1 MNELKLSKLE
11 EYLSGKVPY
20 MPCDILQGMDLVMK
34 DNPSKY
40 WVSIDRNFYPTSFK
54 VEDDFRNGIAAYRG
68 FQSSLRPTSQ
78 GLALCLDSSVLAFRK
93 PLAVIEYLKE
103 NIPEFD
109 GVYLDLNSRRKVTNT
124 LDVAQNFGLHIDK
137 NMTFVEGRVIGPP
150 DLKLGSP
157 DGTVDIVR
165 VENEK
170 RQWNLAE
177 NSVVVGICME
187 EPLICRFAGMREFS
201 SINRLEE
208 LLKSVVQDANRKG
221 WNELQIIIC
230 VMAEKHHGYKYLKW
244 VSETRIGVVT
254 QCCLSIHANRGDD
267 KFFGNLCLKINA
279 KLGGSNVELIQ
290 KLPHFE
296 DEDHVMFIGADV
308 NHPVSKKSTTPSIAA
323 VVSNINWPAVN
334 RYAARVYPQDHRT
347 ERILEF
353 GPMCRDLIK
362 TYFQLNK
369 VKPKKIVIFRDG
381 VSKGQFDM
389 VLNEELSDLK
399 NAVYDDNYKPA
410 ITLVVAQKR
419 HQTRFFLENFGE
431 GGPTGNVPPGT
442 VVDTNIV
449 HPYMS
454 LIYISAVTMGASGR
468 GGGRGRGAHHQ
479 PPAQQ
484 AWGNRPPVQANQ
496 PPAQQAWGN
505 RPPVQANQPPA
516 QQAWG
521 NRPPVQANQP
531 PAQQAWGYRPPQTP
545 PPQVQQQ
552 RPQGRVLPQGQSAP
566 PPSPSP
572 VQPLPSAADEL
583 DIQKLKISD
592 QELPSSSSES
602 KGNQIQPIK
611 RPDHGGTVAIKTVKL
626 HVNHFPV
633 KFDPKRTIIHY
644 DVDVKP
650 APSTDRRPMKRTVRK
665 SDLRVIRDKLFS
677 DDPRFDILQTA
688 YDGEKNIFSA
698 VKLPTGE
705 FQVNLADDEGA
716 KSGSYIFTIKF
727 VNELKLS
734 KLKDY
739 LRGSLSY
746 SPRDIL
752 QGMDLVMKEN
762 PSGRRICVGRSFYS
776 PEYMT
781 DFDLNNGVAAYQ
793 GFQQSLKP
801 TSQGL
806 ALCLDYSVLTF
817 RKPWPVIEFL
827 TEHLERFGGVNDV
840 KSRRRDVNN
849 ALKGLKVRVIHR
861 RTKQKYTIAGLTEED
876 ARDCYFDLVD
886 PEGNNPPQRISLVKY
901 FQDKWNKDIRHQN
914 VPCLEL
920 GKNNRSNKVPIEFCV
935 LVEGQRYPKENLDKG
950 RALFLK
956 DLTLAK
962 PWVRKS
968 TINEMVQAEDG
979 PCGAVS
985 RNFGIGV
992 DVNMTNVAGRV
1003 IGPPELK
1010 LGGRNSVRV
1019 DAEKRQWN
1027 LLGKSFVDAKSV
1039 DRWALLDFT
1048 DGDRYNKLQANAFLN
1063 NLRGRCRNLG
1073 IRMEAPL
1080 LHRVTRMYEFSSVDR
1095 LENLLQN
1102 VVEEATRLAKGK
1114 LQLIVCVMTKKDPGY
1129 KFLKLVSETR
1139 IGVVTQCCLSPL
1151 ANKGQ
1156 DQYLANLCLKI
1167 NVKLGG
1173 SNFELNGKL
1182 PHFDI
1187 GDHVMF
1193 IGADVNHPGPMNALC
1208 PSIAAVVGTVNWP
1221 AANRYAARVA
1231 PQAHRSEKII
1241 NFGTMCLDLV
1251 NTYARLN
1258 RVKPKKIVVF
1268 RDGVSDGQFG
1278 MLLEEELCD
1287 LKKAIYD
1294 DHYQPPITLIVAQK
1308 RHQTRLFIENRND
1321 GGASGN
1327 PLWGHWDEQP
1337 THYYVL
1343 WDENRFNSDLLQKL
1357 IYDMCFTFARCTKP
1371 VSLVPPVYYAD
1382 LVAYRGRMFQEA
1394 LMESTMG
1401 AAPPNL
1407 SFDPSLYS
1415 MHSDLENIMF
1425 FV

>member
-1 MNELKLSKLE
+1 
-11 EYLSGKVPY
+11 
-20 MPCDILQGMDLVMK
+20 MD
-34 DNPSKY
+34 
-40 WVSIDRNFYPTSFK
+40 
-54 VEDDFRNGIAAYRG
+54 
-68 FQSSLRPTSQ
+68 
-78 GLALCLDSSVLAFRK
+78 
-93 PLAVIEYLKE
+93 
-103 NIPEFD
+103 
-109 GVYLDLNSRRKVTNT
+109 
-124 LDVAQNFGLHIDK
+124 
-137 NMTFVEGRVIGPP
+137 
-150 DLKLGSP
+150 
-157 DGTVDIVR
+157 
-165 VENEK
+165 
-170 RQWNLAE
+170 
-177 NSVVVGICME
+177 
-187 EPLICRFAGMREFS
+187 
-201 SINRLEE
+201 
-208 LLKSVVQDANRKG
+208 
-221 WNELQIIIC
+221 
-230 VMAEKHHGYKYLKW
+230 
-244 VSETRIGVVT
+244 
-254 QCCLSIHANRGDD
+254 
-267 KFFGNLCLKINA
+267 
-279 KLGGSNVELIQ
+279 
-290 KLPHFE
+290 
-296 DEDHVMFIGADV
+296 
-308 NHPVSKKSTTPSIAA
+308 
-323 VVSNINWPAVN
+323 
-334 RYAARVYPQDHRT
+334 
-347 ERILEF
+347 
-353 GPMCRDLIK
+353 
-362 TYFQLNK
+362 
-369 VKPKKIVIFRDG
+369 
-381 VSKGQFDM
+381 
-389 VLNEELSDLK
+389 
-399 NAVYDDNYKPA
+399 
-410 ITLVVAQKR
+410 
-419 HQTRFFLENFGE
+419 
-431 GGPTGNVPPGT
+431 
-442 VVDTNIV
+442 
-449 HPYMS
+449 
-454 LIYISAVTMGASGR
+454 SGR
-468 GGGRGRGAHHQ
+468 NNNYGRGRRSSGGGGRGNYQNQSNQGGGRGRGAHHQ

-484 AWGNRPPVQANQ
+484 QSV
-496 PPAQQAWGN
+496 
-505 RPPVQANQPPA
+505 
-516 QQAWG
+516 

-531 PAQQAWGYRPPQTP
+531 PAQQAWGYRPPFLRTMPQTP
-545 PPQVQQQ
+545 PAQVQQQ
-552 RPQGRVLPQGQSAP
+552 RPQGQSA
-566 PPSPSP
+566 PSP
-572 VQPLPSAADEL
+572 VQPLKACSTRAA
-583 DIQKLKISD
+583 D

-633 KFDPKRTIIHY
+633 KFDPKKTIIHY

-650 APSTDRRPMKRTVRK
+650 APSTNRRLMKRIVRK

-688 YDGEKNIFSA
+688 YDGEKNICSA
-698 VKLPTGE
+698 VNLPTGE

-716 KSGSYIFTIKF
+716 NSSSYIFTIKF

-746 SPRDIL
+746 IPRDIL
-752 QGMDLVMKEN
+752 QVMDLVMKEN
-762 PSGRRICVGRSFYS
+762 SSRQRICVGRSFYS
-776 PEYMT
+776 SEYMT
-781 DFDLNNGVAAYQ
+781 GFDLNNGVAAYQ
-793 GFQQSLKP
+793 GFHQSLKP

-827 TEHLERFGGVNDV
+827 KEHLEWFGGVNDV
-840 KSRRRDVNN
+840 KRRRRDVNN
-849 ALKGLKVRVIHR
+849 ALKGLKIRVIHR
-861 RTKQKYTIAGLTEED
+861 RTKQKYTIARLTEED
-876 ARDCYFDLVD
+876 ARDCYYDLVD
-886 PEGNNPPQRISLVKY
+886 PEGNNPPQRISLVRY
-901 FQDKWNKDIRHQN
+901 FQDKENMDIMHQN
-914 VPCLEL
+914 IPCLEL

-935 LVEGQRYPKENLDKG
+935 LAEGQRYPKENLDQG
-950 RALFLK
+950 RALFLQ
-956 DLTLAK
+956 DLTRAK

-992 DVNMTNVAGRV
+992 DVNMTNVVGRV
-1003 IGPPELK
+1003 IGAPELK

-1019 DAEKRQWN
+1019 DAEKCQWN

-1048 DGDRYNKLQANAFLN
+1048 DGDRYNNLQANAFIN

-1073 IRMEAPL
+1073 IRMKAPL
-1080 LHRVTRMYEFSSVDR
+1080 LHRVTRMYEFSSVNR

-1102 VVEEATRLAKGK
+1102 AVEEATRLAKGK

-1129 KFLKLVSETR
+1129 KFLKWVSETR

-1187 GDHVMF
+1187 DDDVMF
-1193 IGADVNHPGPMNALC
+1193 IGAHVDHPGPMNALC

-1241 NFGTMCLDLV
+1241 NFGTMCSDLV

-1268 RDGVSDGQFG
+1268 RDDVGYGQFG
-1278 MLLEEELCD
+1278 MLLEEELLD

-1321 GGASGN
+1321 GGPSGN
-1327 PLWGHWDEQP
+1327 VPPGTVVDTIIVHPFDFDFYLCSHYGGIGTSKP

-1382 LVAYRGRMFQEA
+1382 LVAYRGRMFQKA
-1394 LMESTMG
+1394 LMESTSG
-1401 AAPPNL
+1401 ATPSNV